1 MIRLEALTKVYA
13 TAQGAL
19 PAVDRVSFEVGEG
32 ETCVLL
38 GPSGCGKTTTLR
50 MINRLVAPTSGKIF
64 IAGRDTDTV
73 DPVEL
78 RRGIGYVIQQIGLF
92 PNMTVAEN
100 IGVVPRLLGWDAAK
114 RRRRA
119 EELLAMLALEPAQ
132 FLDRYPNEL
141 SGGQAQRIGV
151 ARALAADPPVLLMD
165 EPFGALDPVNREVIQ
180 DEFLRMQR
188 TLRKTV
194 LFVSHDI
201 DEAVKMADRIAIFR
215 AGRLVQYAAPD
226 TLLAHPVDDF
236 VASFVGSDRTL
247 KRLRLIRVREV
258 MVADSGGTAIE
269 GPTVAPDDDL
279 RRVAALFLEHGVD
292 AAPVR
297 RCRARDRRTRHARRR
312 RRPAGQ
318 GTRMTAGAT
327 TMTRRSAMPLL
338 VLGAIALAIAWGLY
352 ASGLA
357 ADILRYKKD
366 ILYLVKQHLVLV
378 GISGSLAIV
387 TGVGLGIWLT
397 RPSMARWA
405 EGTIQAVNM
414 ATSIPT
420 LGKLALMMSL
430 LGIGA
435 LPAIVGLW
443 IATLLPIVRNTYEG
457 IRAVPDHLDR
467 RGARHGHGSR
477 VRSCCASNCRMRSS

>member
-1 MIRLEALTKVYA
+1 MIRLDALTKIYA
-13 TAQGAL
+13 TPQGSLA
-19 PAVDRVSFEVGEG
+19 AVDRVSFEVGDG

-50 MINRLVAPTSGKIF
+50 MINRLVAPTSGKVI

-100 IGVVPRLLGWDAAK
+100 IGVVPRLLGWSRER

-180 DEFLRMQR
+180 DEFLRMQAK
-188 TLRKTV
+188 LRKTV

-215 AGRLVQYAAPD
+215 AGRLVQFAAPD
-226 TLLAHPVDDF
+226 TLLAHPADEF
-236 VASFVGSDRTL
+236 VASFVGTDRTL

-258 MVADSGGTAIE
+258 MVA
-269 GPTVAPDDDL
+269 PTNAARPAGHPMVTPDDDL
-279 RRVAALFLEHGVD
+279 RRVATLFLEHGVEEIACID
-292 AAPVR
+292 AGGVQVGR
-297 RCRARDRRTRHARRR
+297 VTRAAVAARLAVE
-312 RRPAGQ
+312 AG
-318 GTRMTAGAT
+318 
-327 TMTRRSAMPLL
+327 
-338 VLGAIALAIAWGLY
+338 
-352 ASGLA
+352 
-357 ADILRYKKD
+357 
-366 ILYLVKQHLVLV
+366 
-378 GISGSLAIV
+378 
-387 TGVGLGIWLT
+387 
-397 RPSMARWA
+397 
-405 EGTIQAVNM
+405 
-414 ATSIPT
+414 
-420 LGKLALMMSL
+420 
-430 LGIGA
+430 
-435 LPAIVGLW
+435 
-443 IATLLPIVRNTYEG
+443 
-457 IRAVPDHLDR
+457 
-467 RGARHGHGSR
+467 
-477 VRSCCASNCRMRSS
+477 